1 VKPNRP
7 EVPFYSSTLAIRP
20 EDTTEGSKGRFSF
33 GETIPEKIEVPDDD
47 RSLGEDGSR
56 EEELCQEKE
65 LEHLDAIQEASIIG
79 PGPSPT
85 QSETPSITK
94 GSSLGNEEDEA
105 VLKKAPHPVRITA
118 SVERSQTKS
127 IPQPTA
133 GGAFSAVDKSVGW
146 GIRPPVSQPTKVA
159 PVLAPSGLSSPSTKE
174 VNLFDFYVAVSF
186 IVYKLSHDI
195 IVIQMNLHCKLTV
208 HSIPSPLLFYFRSR
222 NRATCPFQT

>member
-1 VKPNRP
+1 M
-7 EVPFYSSTLAIRP
+7 PFYSSTPAIRP

-94 GSSLGNEEDEA
+94 GSGLGNEEDEA

-146 GIRPPVSQPTKVA
+146 GIKPPVSQPTKAA

-174 VNLFDFYVAVSF
+174 VNLFDFYVVVSF
-186 IVYKLSHDI
+186 NLYKL
-195 IVIQMNLHCKLTV
+195 VT
-208 HSIPSPLLFYFRSR
+208 
-222 NRATCPFQT
+222 